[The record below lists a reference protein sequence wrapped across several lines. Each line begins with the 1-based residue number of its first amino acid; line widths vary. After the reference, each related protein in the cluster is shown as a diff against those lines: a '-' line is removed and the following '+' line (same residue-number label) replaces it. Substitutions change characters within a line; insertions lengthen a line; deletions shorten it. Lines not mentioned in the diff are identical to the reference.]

1 MPSKSSISYCLNYS
15 QACHPISTPLMIIPV
30 NDLERAVSS
39 VSPPSLTHMQLLSLS
54 DRKKLFPLQSFFS

>member
-15 QACHPISTPLMIIPV
+15 QARHLVSTPLVIVPV

-39 VSPPSLTHMQLLSLS
+39 VSPPSLTHMHLLSLS
-54 DRKKLFPLQSFFS
+54 DRKEHFLLQ